1 MAKKIKEKEPMGIK
15 DNILVLPIGIETV
28 PPQKGSTK
36 AQKPK
41 EVLELLQDGDE
52 YISIK
57 AEKTKNRDQ
66 NQH

>member
-1 MAKKIKEKEPMGIK
+1 MAKNKEKEPMGID

-28 PPQKGSTK
+28 PPQKGKTE

-41 EVLELLQDGDE
+41 ETLELLQDGDE

-57 AEKTKNRDQ
+57 VEETKSKEQ